1 MNHNE
6 AYSICAE
13 CNFPLEKRAS
23 GRGYNFVTSPL
34 LLGTFRFHDRTCMR
48 NYLAKTP
55 MFNDG
60 SLSHVLFGSYPNYDL
75 ESKRILLMNS
85 GFSKEEAIS
94 LLTVSKPI
102 GYIELNVEKCIP
114 LSKTTSSVLMKY
126 QDCDPSHLYIMHLFL
141 NEIDNLSINYN
152 DSADTFVRTKTATDI
167 LTNLKHM
174 VCALKDFTKYITYS
188 PISENTTNT
197 IIDISLESNNG
208 YDTKVYKMH
217 KLDADE
223 FDKIVKSYNTV
234 RRYISSDT
242 DIILYEDV
250 ILNRINEELQYCD
263 KLIEV
268 PTFNETNAI
277 LQYDFKELLLPQ
289 LADILTAA
297 IKRIKFKV

>member
-1 MNHNE
+1 MNHLVYKLSALIPNTREKQELAKEFEGVLEESLHNVEDLLNPLCHFKYPAKMNDVLNYPEKNAFKNTLWLGYQLARMNHNE

-13 CNFPLEKRAS
+13 CNFPLEKRDS

-85 GFSKEEAIS
+85 GFSEKEAIS
-94 LLTVSKPI
+94 LLPVSKPI

-141 NEIDNLSINYN
+141 NEIDNLSINYK
-152 DSADTFVRTKTATDI
+152 DSEDTFVRTKTATDI

-174 VCALKDFTKYITYS
+174 VCALKD
-188 PISENTTNT
+188 
-197 IIDISLESNNG
+197 
-208 YDTKVYKMH
+208 
-217 KLDADE
+217 
-223 FDKIVKSYNTV
+223 
-234 RRYISSDT
+234 
-242 DIILYEDV
+242 
-250 ILNRINEELQYCD
+250 
-263 KLIEV
+263 
-268 PTFNETNAI
+268 
-277 LQYDFKELLLPQ
+277 
-289 LADILTAA
+289 
-297 IKRIKFKV
+297 